1 MRHVSGERAGGG
13 PAQEIG
19 EIVKRIDEFTA
30 RNTKVLG
37 VSIGP
42 AELHRRF
49 ADDIAETV
57 GGVVPTPIL
66 ADVDGAMCR
75 RLGSVHPSL
84 PGTGGGAHSVRSV
97 LIFAPPD
104 GGERDYEDVMAGD
117 APGSQGD
124 AGADADGD
132 ADAHRRRRRRPR
144 NWGSRALVLAMHY
157 PPTVGRSWTEVV
169 RAIDSLRTSEAE
181 PSVGTPAGWVAGE
194 DVVVLPTVSDDEA
207 RARLPG
213 GFRSVRPYLRLA
225 PDPTQ

>member
-1 MRHVSGERAGGG
+1 VGGRARWGRPEGRTPEPRRWPG
-13 PAQEIG
+13 WRAQEIG
-19 EIVKRIDEFTA
+19 EIVKRIGEFTA
-30 RNTKVLG
+30 RNTRVLG

-57 GGVVPTPIL
+57 GSAVPTPIL
-66 ADVDGAMCR
+66 ADVEGNICR

-104 GGERDYEDVMAGD
+104 GGERDYEAATSALSISGAGT
-117 APGSQGD
+117 
-124 AGADADGD
+124 
-132 ADAHRRRRRRPR
+132 RPR
-144 NWGSRALVLAMHY
+144 NWGPRALVLAMHY

-194 DVVVLPTVSDDEA
+194 DVVVLPSVSDDEA

-213 GFRSVRPYLRLA
+213 GFRTVRPYLRLA
-225 PDPTQ
+225 PDPTEH